1 MPLSQGQCNMSLADL
16 IIYETERTAILA
28 IQNQEVDLEEF
39 DRFGFRPLIEAV
51 ICKKINVLN
60 ALIAYGVRVE
70 QADLIGR
77 TALQWASDQ
86 GNVEICKLLLEHG
99 ANPNHASEDGQPI
112 LVYPILREQLD
123 LVNLLQEYG
132 ADLVFAQD
140 FISAKLVGH
149 RFELTGETDIIT
161 PDGVFIPLSYEG
173 FYLEFT
179 CDLMRRSLNNYINSI
194 PGQRY
199 VEYTEKITTVLRC
212 LSRASTLMEFSK
224 YKNKA
229 PFVPI
234 IQQILNSEPLI
245 IPVSHAGHA
254 ITFVKFGK
262 FFAKCDRGVGNFVDT
277 TVVYRITN
285 PTAFTLEFLQ
295 NLIYEAKTNNFM
307 QFELKELLGLK
318 FVQKLPTKSQKSG
331 NCSWANVEAS
341 VPALLFVL
349 SLTDLN
355 DKAAS
360 GRIKQEIIA
369 FYTAWVEWD
378 KDSAL
383 DEALHDFDNSV
394 PPRQLSKAMSLAS
407 ILVQHC
413 NAKKSKEVIRAK
425 KILARLTNPNYQFI
439 LYNIRVLYGK
449 KQAQDVGANILALY
463 DKCGLDINTY
473 VLSGSPI
480 QTNLGADS
488 LLKMT
493 TALHV
498 ACLQGDFSSVKFLL
512 EKAAMDVNFLD
523 RTGSTA
529 LMYAAWKGYLDIVQY
544 MILQHSADPNIV
556 NYKGGTALR
565 YARYGGHTE
574 LVKFLRY
581 S

>member
-1 MPLSQGQCNMSLADL
+1 MSLADL
-16 IIYETERTAILA
+16 IIYETEKSVILA

-39 DRFGFRPLIEAV
+39 DRFGFRPLIESV

-60 ALIAYGVRVE
+60 ALIAHGIDIE
-70 QADLIGR
+70 QQDIIGR

-86 GNVEICKLLLEHG
+86 GDLEICKILLAHG

-112 LVYPILREQLD
+112 LAYPILREQLE
-123 LVNLLQEYG
+123 LITLLQENG
-132 ADLVFAQD
+132 GDLRFAQD

-161 PDGVFIPLSYEG
+161 PEGIFIPLSYEG

-179 CDLMRRSLNNYINSI
+179 CDLIRRSLNNYINSI
-194 PGQRY
+194 PGQKY
-199 VEYTEKITTVLRC
+199 SEYTQKINTIARR
-212 LSRASTLMEFSK
+212 LSLASTLMEYSK

-234 IQQILNSEPLI
+234 INQILNNDPLI
-245 IPVSHAGHA
+245 IPVGHAGHA
-254 ITFVKFGK
+254 ITFIKCGK
-262 FFAKCDRGVGNFVDT
+262 FFAKCDRGVGNIADT
-277 TVVYRITN
+277 TVVYRLTN
-285 PTAFTLEFLQ
+285 PSAFTLEFLQ
-295 NLIYEAKTNNFM
+295 KLIYESKTDNFM
-307 QFELKELLGLK
+307 KHELKELLGLK
-318 FVQKLPTKSQKSG
+318 FVQNLPTKSQISG

-341 VPALLFVL
+341 VPALLFML
-349 SLTDLN
+349 SINDLN
-355 DKAAS
+355 DKMES
-360 GRIKQEIIA
+360 NRIKKEIVA
-369 FYTAWVEWD
+369 FYYAWVEWD

-383 DEALHDFDNSV
+383 DEALNDFDNSA

-407 ILVQHC
+407 ILVQRC
-413 NAKKSKEVIRAK
+413 NAKKNKEVARAK

-449 KQAQDVGANILALY
+449 NNAKDVGKNILDLY
-463 DKCGLDINTY
+463 EKCGLDINTY
-473 VLSGSPI
+473 VLSGSRVPVN
-480 QTNLGADS
+480 TSGDN

-498 ACLQGDFSSVKFLL
+498 ACLNGELNSIKYLL
-512 EKAAMDVNFLD
+512 EKANMDVNFLD

-529 LMYAAWKGYLDIVQY
+529 LMYAAWKGHLEIVKY
-544 MILQHSADPNIV
+544 MVLQHKANTKIA

-574 LVKFLRY
+574 LAEFLLQF
-581 S
+581 